1 MWFIDV
7 VCIAAYTDKEEMFSV
22 LSMVIELEATG
33 FEMDE

>member
-1 MWFIDV
+1 MV
-7 VCIAAYTDKEEMFSV
+7 AAYKDKAEMRSV